1 MNAFELMPE
10 ELKCPDL
17 GLMDAFYRQEQT
29 SLWERL
35 AEMATEIHSAQQ
47 PDDYTIKIKT
57 NVRIKK

>member
-35 AEMATEIHSAQQ
+35 AEMAAEIHQ

>member
-29 SLWERL
+29 SLWEHL
-35 AEMATEIHSAQQ
+35 AELAAETHPTQQ
-47 PDDYTIKIKT
+47 PDDYTVIINTK
-57 NVRIKK
+57 VRKAK